1 MSKTSVQYPSLEHP
15 PLEYQLYLF
24 DGKNTLINKDNPTL
38 VSGVTLHDIAPM
50 VIAQIEKFPLGTLSA
65 VCIFTKNNDDTQE
78 FITRYSI
85 KDYLNNNIPRTLVHS
100 Q

>member
-1 MSKTSVQYPSLEHP
+1 MSKTSVQYPST
-15 PLEYQLYLF
+15 EYQLYLF
-24 DGKNTLINKDNPTL
+24 DGKNRLINKDNPTL

-65 VCIFTKNNDDTQE
+65 VCIFTKNNDDSQE

-85 KDYLNNNIPRTLVHS
+85 KDYLNSNIPRALLHS
-100 Q
+100 